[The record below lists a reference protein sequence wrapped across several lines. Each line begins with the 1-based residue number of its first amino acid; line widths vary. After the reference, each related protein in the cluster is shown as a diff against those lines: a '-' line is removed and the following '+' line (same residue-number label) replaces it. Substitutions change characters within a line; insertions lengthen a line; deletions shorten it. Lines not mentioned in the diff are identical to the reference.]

1 MPVTPNILLQA
12 AAQAKT
18 QAVSANTPAVVAEP
32 GDKASSFAQVYA
44 NQAQSKPSAV
54 NDGPAKPTRDQAP
67 DSVGKKDLGSD
78 KSAAAEPAVAD
89 SGNSLPADKPA
100 PSDEQATRDGGPL
113 ATPEPPV
120 TDAAPVDPT
129 LDPALIQAM
138 QASIATPVPTTPPV
152 VATVQPQVEAP
163 ATAAVAAA
171 TSPATA
177 AVATPAVATAD
188 TDFDPEADPLD
199 ALPAVRMAMEQ
210 SGHVSASSQAQPK
223 AAPSSAQAQ
232 ADGEQTSAQ
241 NFAAGM
247 ASMLDVQ
254 ADKDSTSQGGEKA
267 FSGLIDDGLKDLK
280 SASSD
285 TRVDDFA
292 NRLAALT
299 QAATPKTANA
309 LPVNQP
315 IAMHQSGWTEEVVN
329 RVMYLSSANLKAAD
343 IQLQP
348 AELGRLDIRVN
359 MVPDQQTQVTFMS
372 AHPSVREALDG
383 QMHRLRDMFAQ
394 QGMGQVDVNVSD
406 QSRGWQG
413 QGQDQAQQG
422 QGQGGRTSASGGRI
436 DSMDE
441 EIAPAVAEVA
451 ASATS
456 VIGSSAVDYYA

>member
-1 MPVTPNILLQA
+1 MPVTPNNLLQA
-12 AAQAKT
+12 IAPAKAQA
-18 QAVSANTPAVVAEP
+18 ASANSTALTAEP

-44 NQAQSKPSAV
+44 KQAQNKPASAA
-54 NDGPAKPTRDQAP
+54 DGAAKPVSDKAA
-67 DSVGKKDLGSD
+67 DNAGKKDVADDS
-78 KSAAAEPAVAD
+78 SAAAEPAVAD
-89 SGNSLPADKPA
+89 SGKTLPADKPA
-100 PSDEQATRDGGPL
+100 QADDKAASDDSADTAQ
-113 ATPEPPV
+113 TPV
-120 TDAAPVDPT
+120 ADAAPVDPT
-129 LDPALIQAM
+129 LDPALLLAAQ
-138 QASIATPVPTTPPV
+138 PVVTTPAPV
-152 VATVQPQVEAP
+152 TPPIVEAAQPSVEAP
-163 ATAAVAAA
+163 VAAAVVAAPVAAA
-171 TSPATA
+171 T
-177 AVATPAVATAD
+177 D
-188 TDFDPEADPLD
+188 TEFDPQADPLD
-199 ALPAVRMAMEQ
+199 ALPALRMAMEQ

-223 AAPSSAQAQ
+223 AAPTPAQAQ
-232 ADGEQTSAQ
+232 ADGEQTAAQ

-329 RVMYLSSANLKAAD
+329 RVMYLSSVNLKAAD

-372 AHPSVREALDG
+372 AHPGVREALDG
-383 QMHRLRDMFAQ
+383 QVHRLRDMFAQ

-406 QSRGWQG
+406 QNRGSQDQG
-413 QGQDQAQQG
+413 QNQQAQN
-422 QGQGGRTSASGGRI
+422 GRTSASGGRL
-436 DSMDE
+436 DSMDDDM
-441 EIAPAVAEVA
+441 APAVVEVA
-451 ASATS
+451 APVTS

>member
-1 MPVTPNILLQA
+1 MPVTPDILLQA
-12 AAQAKT
+12 SRQAKT
-18 QAVSANTPAVVAEP
+18 QAGSANPAAQTAEP
-32 GDKASSFAQVYA
+32 GDKAASFAHVYA
-44 NQAQSKPSAV
+44 SQAQSKPSALADASV
-54 NDGPAKPTRDQAP
+54 KPGRDTTG
-67 DSVGKKDLGSD
+67 DVVGKKDAGDD
-78 KSAAAEPAVAD
+78 KSAAEEPVVAD
-89 SGNSLPADKPA
+89 GGKSLPADPSVQADDKAAGDDVSDAVPA
-100 PSDEQATRDGGPL
+100 PA
-113 ATPEPPV
+113 V
-120 TDAAPVDPT
+120 DAALLDLA
-129 LDPALIQAM
+129 LDPSLQ
-138 QASIATPVPTTPPV
+138 PV
-152 VATVQPQVEAP
+152 VPAPVAPTVVGTVQPVVEAPVAAAVSAATAAIPPAP
-163 ATAAVAAA
+163 ATA
-171 TSPATA
+171 
-177 AVATPAVATAD
+177 D
-188 TDFDPEADPLD
+188 GDFDPSTDPLD
-199 ALPAVRMAMEQ
+199 ALPAVRLAMEQ
-210 SGHVSASSQAQPK
+210 GGHVSASSQAQPK
-223 AAPSSAQAQ
+223 ATPTQTQAQ
-232 ADGEQTSAQ
+232 ADGELTSAQ

-254 ADKDSTSQGGEKA
+254 GDKSSSGQGDDKA

-372 AHPSVREALDG
+372 AHPGVREALDG
-383 QMHRLRDMFAQ
+383 QVHRLRDMFAQ

-406 QSRGWQG
+406 QSRGSQ
-413 QGQDQAQQG
+413 QGQDQARQSQT
-422 QGQGGRTSASGGRI
+422 GRTSASGGRL
-436 DSMDE
+436 DSMDDDV
-441 EIAPAVAEVA
+441 APGIAEVA
-451 ASATS
+451 ANTTS

>member
-1 MPVTPNILLQA
+1 MPVTPNSLLQA
-12 AAQAKT
+12 AATAKT
-18 QAVSANTPAVVAEP
+18 QVASANTPAPAAEP
-32 GDKASSFAQVYA
+32 GDKASSFADVYA
-44 NQAQSKPSAV
+44 DQTQNKPSVVA
-54 NDGPAKPTRDQAP
+54 
-67 DSVGKKDLGSD
+67 D
-78 KSAAAEPAVAD
+78 KSAVPATENASQDPGKTDVSGEKPAASEPAVAD

-100 PSDEQATRDGGPL
+100 PTDDTAVIDELPETAE
-113 ATPEPPV
+113 TPV
-120 TDAAPVDPT
+120 ADTAPVDPS
-129 LDPALIQAM
+129 LDPALDPALM
-138 QASIATPVPTTPPV
+138 QAVQPMVTVPV
-152 VATVQPQVEAP
+152 VQTAAPVVTTTQPQAE
-163 ATAAVAAA
+163 
-171 TSPATA
+171 
-177 AVATPAVATAD
+177 TPVATAVVAASAPAATAID
-188 TDFDPEADPLD
+188 SDFDPEADPLD

-223 AAPSSAQAQ
+223 ATSAQTHV
-232 ADGEQTSAQ
+232 DGELTSAQ

-254 ADKDSTSQGGEKA
+254 TDKDSTSQGGEKA
-267 FSGLIDDGLKDLK
+267 FSGLIDGGLKDLTD
-280 SASSD
+280 ASSD

-372 AHPSVREALDG
+372 AHPSVREALDS
-383 QMHRLRDMFAQ
+383 QMHRLRDMFSQ

-413 QGQDQAQQG
+413 QGQGQDQAQ
-422 QGQGGRTSASGGRI
+422 QGQGGRTSANGGRL
-436 DSMDE
+436 DAMDE
-441 EIAPAVAEVA
+441 EVSPTVADVA
-451 ASATS
+451 ATATS

>member
-1 MPVTPNILLQA
+1 MPVTPHSLLQA
-12 AAQAKT
+12 AATAKT
-18 QAVSANTPAVVAEP
+18 QVASANTPALAAEP
-32 GDKASSFAQVYA
+32 GGKASSFADVYA
-44 NQAQSKPSAV
+44 DQARNKPYVVA
-54 NDGPAKPTRDQAP
+54 DKAAKPATENVSKTHGKPDVSTDKPAAP
-67 DSVGKKDLGSD
+67 
-78 KSAAAEPAVAD
+78 ERAVAD

-100 PSDEQATRDGGPL
+100 PTDDTAASDNQPETAE
-113 ATPEPPV
+113 TPV
-120 TDAAPVDPT
+120 ADTAPVDPSLVPA
-129 LDPALIQAM
+129 LDPALM
-138 QASIATPVPTTPPV
+138 QAVQPSVTVPAAQTAAPV
-152 VATVQPQVEAP
+152 VTTAQPQAEAP
-163 ATAAVAAA
+163 VAASVPVETA
-171 TSPATA
+171 T
-177 AVATPAVATAD
+177 D
-188 TDFDPEADPLD
+188 GDFDPEADPLD

-210 SGHVSASSQAQPK
+210 SGHVSASSQAQSK
-223 AAPSSAQAQ
+223 ATAAQTQ
-232 ADGEQTSAQ
+232 ADGELTAAQ

-267 FSGLIDDGLKDLK
+267 FSGLIDSGLKDLT

-372 AHPSVREALDG
+372 AHPSVREALDS
-383 QMHRLRDMFAQ
+383 QMQRLRDMFAQ

-422 QGQGGRTSASGGRI
+422 QGGRTSANGGRL
-436 DSMDE
+436 DSMDDE
-441 EIAPAVAEVA
+441 VATAVAEVA
-451 ASATS
+451 ATATS

>member
-1 MPVTPNILLQA
+1 MLLQA

-18 QAVSANTPAVVAEP
+18 QVASANTPALAPEP

-44 NQAQSKPSAV
+44 NQAQNKPSAV
-54 NDGPAKPTRDQAP
+54 TDGAAKPMRDKSPDGP
-67 DSVGKKDLGSD
+67 GKKDVSND
-78 KSAAAEPAVAD
+78 KSAAPEPAVAD
-89 SGNSLPADKPA
+89 SGKSLPADKPA
-100 PSDEQATRDGGPL
+100 PANDTTASDDAPDTAQA
-113 ATPEPPV
+113 PV
-120 TDAAPVDPT
+120 ADTAPVDPA
-129 LDPALIQAM
+129 LDPALM
-138 QASIATPVPTTPPV
+138 QAVQPVAPAPVAETPPV
-152 VATVQPQVEAP
+152 AATVQPPVEVP
-163 ATAAVAAA
+163 LTAAITAA
-171 TSPATA
+171 TTTTA
-177 AVATPAVATAD
+177 ADP
-188 TDFDPEADPLD
+188 DFDPEADPLD
-199 ALPAVRMAMEQ
+199 ALPAVRMALEA

-223 AAPSSAQAQ
+223 AAPTSAQAQ

-254 ADKDSTSQGGEKA
+254 ADKDSTGQGDKA

-406 QSRGWQG
+406 QSRGSQQG
-413 QGQDQAQQG
+413 QEQAQQS
-422 QGQGGRTSASGGRI
+422 QSGRTSASGGRV
-436 DSMDE
+436 DSMDDE
-441 EIAPAVAEVA
+441 LAPSVAEVA
-451 ASATS
+451 PSTTS
-456 VIGSSAVDYYA
+456 IIGSSAVDYYA

>member
-1 MPVTPNILLQA
+1 MPVTPHSLLQA
-12 AAQAKT
+12 AATAKT
-18 QAVSANTPAVVAEP
+18 QVASANTPALAAEP
-32 GDKASSFAQVYA
+32 GGKASSFADVYA
-44 NQAQSKPSAV
+44 DQARNKPSVVA
-54 NDGPAKPTRDQAP
+54 DKAA
-67 DSVGKKDLGSD
+67 
-78 KSAAAEPAVAD
+78 KSATENASKTHGKPDVSGDKPAAPERAVAD

-100 PSDEQATRDGGPL
+100 PTDETAASDNQPETAE
-113 ATPEPPV
+113 TPV
-120 TDAAPVDPT
+120 ADTAPVDPS
-129 LDPALIQAM
+129 LDPALDPALM
-138 QASIATPVPTTPPV
+138 QAVQPSVTVPAAQTAAPV
-152 VATVQPQVEAP
+152 VTTAQPQAEAP
-163 ATAAVAAA
+163 VAASVPVETA
-171 TSPATA
+171 T
-177 AVATPAVATAD
+177 D
-188 TDFDPEADPLD
+188 GDFDPETDPLD

-210 SGHVSASSQAQPK
+210 SGHVSASSQAQSK
-223 AAPSSAQAQ
+223 ATAAQTQ
-232 ADGEQTSAQ
+232 ADGELTAAQ

-267 FSGLIDDGLKDLK
+267 FSGLIDSGLKDLT

-372 AHPSVREALDG
+372 AHPSVREALDS
-383 QMHRLRDMFAQ
+383 QMQRLRDMFVQ

-422 QGQGGRTSASGGRI
+422 QGGRTSANGGRL
-436 DSMDE
+436 DSMDDE
-441 EIAPAVAEVA
+441 VATAVAEVA
-451 ASATS
+451 ATATS

>member
-1 MPVTPNILLQA
+1 MPVTPNSLLQA
-12 AAQAKT
+12 SPAAKT
-18 QAVSANTPAVVAEP
+18 LAVSANTPAAAAEP
-32 GDKASSFAQVYA
+32 GDKASSFAKVYA
-44 NQAQSKPSAV
+44 NQAQDKPATGA
-54 NDGPAKPTRDQAP
+54 N
-67 DSVGKKDLGSD
+67 
-78 KSAAAEPAVAD
+78 KSATPATDTAAQDTAKSDVSSDNAAAPEPEVAD
-89 SGNSLPADKPA
+89 SGNSLPAEKPA
-100 PSDEQATRDGGPL
+100 PAEDASDL
-113 ATPEPPV
+113 APDTIE
-120 TDAAPVDPT
+120 APVVDTTPMDPS
-129 LDPALIQAM
+129 LAPALMA
-138 QASIATPVPTTPPV
+138 A
-152 VATVQPQVEAP
+152 VQPQVAVPVAAVSVP
-163 ATAAVAAA
+163 ATA
-171 TSPATA
+171 TTDS
-177 AVATPAVATAD
+177 
-188 TDFDPEADPLD
+188 DFDPEADPLD
-199 ALPAVRMAMEQ
+199 ALPAVRLAMEQ

-223 AAPSSAQAQ
+223 ASATQAQAQ
-232 ADGEQTSAQ
+232 ADSEPTSVQ
-241 NFAAGM
+241 SFAAGM
-247 ASMLDVQ
+247 ANMVDLQ
-254 ADKDSTSQGGEKA
+254 TDKDSTSQGGEKA

-372 AHPSVREALDG
+372 AHPGVREALDS
-383 QMHRLRDMFAQ
+383 QMHRLRDMFTQ

-413 QGQDQAQQG
+413 QGQGQDQAQQG
-422 QGQGGRTSASGGRI
+422 PGGRTSASGGRV

-441 EIAPAVAEVA
+441 DLAISVTETDVD
-451 ASATS
+451 TTR

>member
-1 MPVTPNILLQA
+1 MV
-12 AAQAKT
+12 
-18 QAVSANTPAVVAEP
+18 
-32 GDKASSFAQVYA
+32 
-44 NQAQSKPSAV
+44 
-54 NDGPAKPTRDQAP
+54 
-67 DSVGKKDLGSD
+67 
-78 KSAAAEPAVAD
+78 
-89 SGNSLPADKPA
+89 
-100 PSDEQATRDGGPL
+100 
-113 ATPEPPV
+113 
-120 TDAAPVDPT
+120 
-129 LDPALIQAM
+129 
-138 QASIATPVPTTPPV
+138 
-152 VATVQPQVEAP
+152 
-163 ATAAVAAA
+163 
-171 TSPATA
+171 
-177 AVATPAVATAD
+177 
-188 TDFDPEADPLD
+188 
-199 ALPAVRMAMEQ
+199 
-210 SGHVSASSQAQPK
+210 
-223 AAPSSAQAQ
+223 
-232 ADGEQTSAQ
+232 
-241 NFAAGM
+241 
-247 ASMLDVQ
+247 
-254 ADKDSTSQGGEKA
+254 
-267 FSGLIDDGLKDLK
+267 LIDDGLKDLK

-413 QGQDQAQQG
+413 QGQEQAQQG
-422 QGQGGRTSASGGRI
+422 QSQGGRTNASGGRL

-441 EIAPAVAEVA
+441 EVAPAIAEVA
-451 ASATS
+451 ASTTS

>member
-18 QAVSANTPAVVAEP
+18 QATSANPPALTAEP
-32 GDKASSFAQVYA
+32 GDKAASFAHVYA
-44 NQAQSKPSAV
+44 NQAQGKPNAV
-54 NDGPAKPTRDQAP
+54 ADASSGTSRDKTSEVA
-67 DSVGKKDLGSD
+67 GKKDAGDD
-78 KSAAAEPAVAD
+78 KSAAEEPVVAD
-89 SGNSLPADKPA
+89 GGKSLPADKPLQADDKTADDDASDADPA
-100 PSDEQATRDGGPL
+100 P
-113 ATPEPPV
+113 V
-120 TDAAPVDPT
+120 VDAAPVDPA
-129 LDPALIQAM
+129 LDPSLQQAIQPVAP
-138 QASIATPVPTTPPV
+138 TPVPTTPAVADAAQPV
-152 VATVQPQVEAP
+152 VEAP
-163 ATAAVAAA
+163 VAPAVTAANA
-171 TSPATA
+171 PAPTG
-177 AVATPAVATAD
+177 TD
-188 TDFDPEADPLD
+188 GDFDPEADPLD
-199 ALPAVRMAMEQ
+199 ALPAVRLAMEQ

-223 AAPSSAQAQ
+223 SAPTQAQAQ
-232 ADGEQTSAQ
+232 ADGELTPAQ

-247 ASMLDVQ
+247 ATMLDVQ
-254 ADKDSTSQGGEKA
+254 GDRSSTGQGDDKA

-292 NRLAALT
+292 SRLAALT

-372 AHPSVREALDG
+372 AHPGVREALDG
-383 QMHRLRDMFAQ
+383 QVHRLRDMFAQ

-406 QSRGWQG
+406 QSRGSQNQG
-413 QGQDQAQQG
+413 QNQQAQS
-422 QGQGGRTSASGGRI
+422 GRSHASGGRL
-436 DSMDE
+436 DSMDDDVSQS
-441 EIAPAVAEVA
+441 VAEVA
-451 ASATS
+451 TNTTS